1 MVHNG
6 ARAAREG
13 AAGQATVRISVRT
26 NEQGLAIDVRDN
38 GPGVPEPVRPRLFEP
53 FFTTRSAGEGTG
65 LGLAISQGLAESMD
79 GSLEYVGDDG
89 GAVFRVRLP
98 IAS

>member
-1 MVHNG
+1 
-6 ARAAREG
+6 
-13 AAGQATVRISVRT
+13 
-26 NEQGLAIDVRDN
+26 
-38 GPGVPEPVRPRLFEP
+38 EP

-89 GAVFRVRLP
+89 GAVFRLRLH
-98 IAS
+98 